1 MASTEASSRSRRL
14 RVAAALTAAACA
26 VGLTAVVVR
35 QDVSS
40 IGSALAQYT
49 SIGPGGAVSAE
60 SPVHWQQLQV
70 CSCPRIYPTMSPV
83 VTATPCARA
92 PCGPPCSHPCSQPVN

>member
-1 MASTEASSRSRRL
+1 
-14 RVAAALTAAACA
+14 VAAALTAAACT
-26 VGLTAVVVR
+26 VGLTAAVVR

-49 SIGPGGAVSAE
+49 SYGPGGAVSAE

-70 CSCPRIYPTMSPV
+70 CSSPRIYLTISPV
-83 VTATPCARA
+83 ATAPACAR
-92 PCGPPCSHPCSQPVN
+92 GPPPTP